1 MSSASQLDSVSD
13 TEWLEDLLKEVQL
26 EQFLERI
33 RDDLQVSRLAHFD
46 YVQAEDLERCG
57 LGKPAIR
64 RLMEAVRKK
73 KAQQWRKNI
82 LSKLIG
88 GGKQPSSKK
97 SSNTN
102 NKEQQNTQL
111 TCLIHEKDITLHQK
125 LGDGSFG
132 VVRKGEW
139 LTAPN
144 GKTLPVAVKVRCAII
159 CKINSLTLIFYSPP
173 GPEGRQSNP
182 TRHH

>member
-1 MSSASQLDSVSD
+1 MTSSHLDSAND

-33 RDDLQVSRLAHFD
+33 RDELQVTRLAHFD

-97 SSNTN
+97 SSNGTS
-102 NKEQQNTQL
+102 KEKQQNTQL
-111 TCLIHEKDITLHQK
+111 TCLIHEKDITLGIK

-132 VVRKGEW
+132 VVRRGEW
-139 LTAPN
+139 LSAPN
-144 GKTLPVAVKVRCAII
+144 GKHLPVAVKVKLISFSRDWKSIKSLFLLFRSLKRII
-159 CKINSLTLIFYSPP
+159 LHN
-173 GPEGRQSNP
+173 RA
-182 TRHH
+182 